1 MKMGI
6 FYFFSGII
14 FGIFFWKV
22 NAKRKHNS
30 WKVKMEREDIMF
42 RLVESSKDI
51 VYRYEVRP
59 QMRHSYISPS
69 TDYILGEGMVKEF
82 YRNPH
87 APLELIHPD
96 DYHIM
101 YKKLIGKI
109 DYSEPLIQRMRCVDG
124 NYKWF
129 EEYATPIYELGN
141 LVAIHGII
149 RNIDEKVRLRQNLEY
164 QLIHDALTEVHNR
177 FYFEQKMEEFDTK
190 IDEAIAIILCDLDE
204 LKQVN
209 DKYGHKQGDD
219 LIKEAGKILNTFSS
233 PYITVS
239 RIGGD
244 EFVLLIQGMGK
255 EEIEELYK
263 RMSMELS
270 GDEERDTDTTVKMS
284 IGYGFVSS
292 SLGKMTALFTEADDN
307 MYQNKMKKKKNTIPY
322 GNRVIV
328 K

>member
-1 MKMGI
+1 MGI

-14 FGIFFWKV
+14 FGIFFWKI
-22 NAKRKHNS
+22 NDKRKHNN
-30 WKVKMEREDIMF
+30 WKVKMEKEDIMF

-51 VYRYEVRP
+51 VYRYEVKP

-69 TDYILGEGMVKEF
+69 ADYILGDGMVKESF
-82 YRNPH
+82 RNPN
-87 APLELIHPD
+87 APLEIIHPD
-96 DYHIM
+96 DYEIM
-101 YKKLIGKI
+101 YKKLHGEI
-109 DYSEPLIQRMRCVDG
+109 DYSKPLIQRMRCVDG
-124 NYKWF
+124 TYKWF
-129 EEYATPIYELGN
+129 EEYATPIYEHGE

-164 QLIHDALTEVHNR
+164 QLIHDALSEVHNR

-219 LIKEAGKILNTFSS
+219 LIKEAGTLLNTFSS

-244 EFVLLIQGMGK
+244 EFVLLIKGMKK
-255 EEIEELYK
+255 EEIDELYK
-263 RMSMELS
+263 RMSIELGGNEHS
-270 GDEERDTDTTVKMS
+270 EKDITVKMS
-284 IGYGFVSS
+284 IGYAFVPS
-292 SLGKMTALFTEADDN
+292 SLGKMTALFTEADNN
-307 MYQNKMKKKKNTIPY
+307 MYQNKMKKKKNTVPY
-322 GNRVIV
+322 GNRTLV

>member
-1 MKMGI
+1 MGI

-14 FGIFFWKV
+14 FCVFFCRIID
-22 NAKRKHNS
+22 KRKYNK
-30 WKVKMEREDIMF
+30 WKAKIEKEDIMF

-51 VYRYEVRP
+51 VYRYEVKP

-82 YRNPH
+82 YRNPN
-87 APLELIHPD
+87 APLEMIHPE
-96 DYHIM
+96 DYYIM

-109 DYSEPLIQRMRCVDG
+109 DYSEPLIQRLRCVDG

-129 EEYATPIYELGN
+129 EEYATPIYEHGE

-149 RNIDEKVRLRQNLEY
+149 RNIDEKVRLRQNLEH
-164 QLIHDALTEVHNR
+164 QLIHDALAEVHNR

-209 DKYGHKQGDD
+209 DKYGHKKGDE

-233 PYITVS
+233 PSITVS

-244 EFVLLIQGMGK
+244 EFVLLIQGMNK
-255 EEIEELYK
+255 EEIEALYK
-263 RMSMELS
+263 RMSIEFS
-270 GDEERDTDTTVKMS
+270 GNEYSEKNNTVKMS
-284 IGYGFVSS
+284 IGYAFVPS

-307 MYQNKMKKKKNTIPY
+307 MYQNKMQKKKNTVPY
-322 GNRVIV
+322 GNRMLV